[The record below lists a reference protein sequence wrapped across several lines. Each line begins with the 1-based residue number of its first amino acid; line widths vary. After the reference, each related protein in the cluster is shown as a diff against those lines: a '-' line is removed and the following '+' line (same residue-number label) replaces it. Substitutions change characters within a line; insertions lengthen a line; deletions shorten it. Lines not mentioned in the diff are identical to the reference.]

1 MPAILVS
8 FGPFFVYLRD
18 SNEIFAS
25 ANVSV
30 NVSVEM
36 WRSKLGVYPA
46 QGVKVVEPRK
56 SDENDGLH
64 RRIGGKPLTGAG
76 MDRPASR
83 RKSLSYTVTLAEVAA
98 QAGVSAQTVS
108 RALRFPDTVAGHTLA
123 RITAAVEATGYVPNL
138 SASQLASNRSK
149 TIAMIIPTLAASV
162 IAETVQGMSD
172 VLLTEGYQLF
182 LGHTDYS
189 PEKEYELVRS
199 MLGRRPD
206 GVCLI
211 GTVHRPETISLLR
224 KAGIPVVQTWD
235 WTEERIDMLVGFSN
249 RDAARAVVAH
259 LAGRGYKKL
268 AFAAVIFPGDY
279 RAEQRHAGFLEGVA
293 EHFKGKKVREVIYR
307 DRPLSMSVGAEL
319 FHDIR
324 QRYPE
329 ADAIVF
335 SSDVFAGGALLECIG
350 ASIRVPDEIA
360 ITGFGDYD
368 FAGQLHPGL
377 TTVHVPA
384 RDIGA
389 QSARL
394 LVRRLNK
401 QPLETEALDV
411 GFDLVVREST

>member
-1 MPAILVS
+1 
-8 FGPFFVYLRD
+8 
-18 SNEIFAS
+18 
-25 ANVSV
+25 
-30 NVSVEM
+30 
-36 WRSKLGVYPA
+36 
-46 QGVKVVEPRK
+46 
-56 SDENDGLH
+56 
-64 RRIGGKPLTGAG
+64 
-76 MDRPASR
+76 MDRPATR

-98 QAGVSAQTVS
+98 EAGVSANTVS
-108 RALRFPDTVAGHTLA
+108 RALRFPDTIAPHTLA

-172 VLLTEGYQLF
+172 VLLPEGYQLF

-189 PEKEYELVRS
+189 AEKEYELVKS

-211 GTVHRPETISLLR
+211 GTVHLPATIALLQ

-235 WTEERIDMLVGFSN
+235 WTDEPDGRIDMLVGFSN
-249 RDAARAVVAH
+249 RNAARAVVNH
-259 LAGRGYKKL
+259 IAGRGYRKP
-268 AFAAVIFPGDY
+268 AFAGVIFPGDY

-293 EHFKGKKVREVIYR
+293 EHYKGKKAREFIFH

-319 FHDIR
+319 LHEVR
-324 QRYPE
+324 KKYPDT
-329 ADAIVF
+329 DAIMF
-335 SSDVFAGGALLECIG
+335 SSDVFAGGALLECVG
-350 ASIRVPDEIA
+350 TGVKVPNEIA

-401 QPLETEALDV
+401 ETNETEAVDV
-411 GFDLVVREST
+411 GYELIVREST